1 MPLAHWPCAMST
13 AAAPTSAPSAPSAGR
28 SSKIVPAFLVLNSLL
43 LVGVLAVLILEPAI
57 LSKGKEADATVA
69 APQAAAAAPP
79 AVTPDVPGPI
89 VRLPDFVVRLRNPE
103 TDRFARMSFEVELRD
118 EQSKSRLA
126 DRMPRIRDAFIAY
139 LSDRTLEELRGSEGL
154 ARTKSGL
161 TLQLHEQLSPSDV
174 RGLYITD
181 FVVQ

>member
-1 MPLAHWPCAMST
+1 MST
-13 AAAPTSAPSAPSAGR
+13 AAAPTSAPSAPPAGR

-43 LVGVLAVLILEPAI
+43 LVGVLAVLILEPSV
-57 LSKGKEADATVA
+57 LSKGKEADATEA
-69 APQAAAAAPP
+69 AAQAAAAAAP
-79 AVTPDVPGPI
+79 AAVPVDVTGPI